1 MNSSL
6 QDKVE
11 LGLRA
16 MERHSWEEARRL
28 LAEVD
33 ADGGLDA
40 NGLREL
46 GKAYD
51 WCGDVPATVDALER
65 SYAAF
70 VRAGDRRGAAN
81 VALML
86 RHICTNMLRD
96 AAAARGWVQRAEHLL
111 EGESECLELGF
122 LWRAQGRRAYREGN
136 PTRGRELLEKA
147 IALGER
153 LGSANLVA
161 MSRTWLGI
169 GLWESGLRD
178 EAFAYLDEG
187 CAA

>member
-33 ADGGLDA
+33 AEGGLDGD
-40 NGLREL
+40 GLREL

-51 WCGDVPATVDALER
+51 WCGDVKATVDTFER
-65 SYAAF
+65 SYGAF
-70 VRAGDRRGAAN
+70 VRAGDRRKAAD

-96 AAAARGWVQRAEHLL
+96 TAAARGWIQRAEHL
-111 EGESECLELGF
+111 S
-122 LWRAQGRRAYREGN
+122 
-136 PTRGRELLEKA
+136 RGTA
-147 IALGER
+147 HG
-153 LGSANLVA
+153 
-161 MSRTWLGI
+161 T
-169 GLWESGLRD
+169 
-178 EAFAYLDEG
+178 
-187 CAA
+187 